1 MQYKFTGSLLP
12 ITALLLIFWSCDQ
25 TDKSTARSNKL
36 NVRLEAA
43 VEKINPLLKGPA
55 YARYVANNVFQTLGT
70 FEPTTLEIQPTLIK
84 AIPTPTTVASGPY
97 RGMEEYIFEIRDEAK
112 WDNGTP
118 VTAADVVFS
127 YKTVLNPLVSNL
139 FKPYLDLL
147 RAVEV
152 DPANPKKFKVYLASF
167 YFLGVES
174 LCQMPMYPKHHYD
187 PKGMLDNIS
196 IQDLADPKKADLLS
210 KQDKGL
216 QEHAAFFQDAT
227 LNGTPA
233 TIVGSGP
240 YKVVF
245 LDKAQ
250 GVILA
255 RKKDWWGN
263 GLAATQPHLAAYPDT
278 IHYQL
283 AVAEDAAMN
292 MLRSGDL
299 DVVGG
304 ITPANFKKFQTDA
317 QISAAYE
324 MFLQPAPLVN
334 RIMINNTHPILSD
347 KKVRQAMAH
356 SIDYDQ
362 MINEIQVGMARRTV
376 SYVFPDYAS
385 YNKDLV
391 PYPFNPTKAKALLAE
406 AGWSDSDGDGVA
418 DKTIKGQKT
427 PLSIE
432 LMNTTGAGV
441 SDQISASLTASM
453 AKAGIKL
460 VLKAVDI
467 NKMTE
472 EMSAGNFQ
480 IAANAASLHTGE
492 ADLTQTHHSKSMAP
506 KGDNRMRYAN
516 PTLDALIDKIRV
528 TRDKKERIEINKQMQ
543 ALLYEDLPEIYLY
556 CPSFRIVKSKAFDFV
571 HTANRPGYIEALSKM
586 KK

>member
-1 MQYKFTGSLLP
+1 MQHKFSGLFLP
-12 ITALLLIFWSCDQ
+12 ISALLLFIWSCDQ
-25 TDKSTARSNKL
+25 MDKSAAHSNKL
-36 NVRLEAA
+36 NIRLEAA
-43 VEKINPLLKGPA
+43 VEKINPVLKGPA
-55 YARYVANNVFQTLGT
+55 YARYVAANVFQTLGT
-70 FEPTTLEIQPTLIK
+70 FEPNTLELQPTLVK
-84 AIPTPTTVASGPY
+84 ALPTPATVADGPY
-97 RGMEEYIFEIRDEAK
+97 RGMEEYAFEIRDEAK

-127 YKTVLNPLVSNL
+127 YKTILNPLVSNP
-139 FKPYLDLL
+139 FKSYLDLL

-167 YFLGVES
+167 YFLGIES
-174 LCQMPMYPKHHYD
+174 LCQMPMYPKYHYD
-187 PKGMLDNIS
+187 PKGMLDNIT
-196 IQDLADPKKADLLS
+196 IQDLSDPKKAELLS

-216 QEHAAFFQDAT
+216 QEHAAFFQDAA
-227 LNGTPA
+227 LNGTSA

-278 IHYQL
+278 LHYHL
-283 AVAEDAAMN
+283 VVAEDAAIN

-299 DVVGG
+299 DLVGS
-304 ITPANFKKFQTDA
+304 ITPVNFKKLGSDA
-317 QISAAYE
+317 AITAAYE
-324 MFLQPAPLVN
+324 MFLQPAPISN
-334 RIMINNTHPILSD
+334 RVMINNSHPILSD
-347 KKVRQAMAH
+347 KKVRQALAY

-362 MINEIQVGMARRTV
+362 MLTEIQMGMARRTV
-376 SYVFPDYAS
+376 GPIFPDYAS

-391 PYPFNPTKAKALLAE
+391 PYPFNPSKAKALLTE
-406 AGWSDSDGDGVA
+406 AGWSDTDGDGVA
-418 DKTIKGQKT
+418 DKMLNGQKT

-432 LMNTTGAGV
+432 LLNTTGAGV

-460 VLKAVDI
+460 VLKAMDI

-472 EMSAGNFQ
+472 EMVAGNFQ
-480 IAANAASLHTGE
+480 LAANAASLHAGE
-492 ADLTQTHHSKSMAP
+492 ADLTQTHHSKSLAP

-516 PTLDALIDKIRV
+516 PALDELIDKIRI
-528 TRDKKERIEINKQMQ
+528 TRDKEERNKLTKQMQ
-543 ALLYEDLPEIYLY
+543 VLLYDEVPEIHLY
-556 CPSFRIVKSKAFDFV
+556 CPGFRIVKSRAFDIV
-571 HTANRPGYIEALSKM
+571 HSANRPGYVEALSKL